1 MLIPSGSF
9 FKMLK
14 KKKKFTPF
22 LKIHYTCLE
31 RVQFS
36 VTKEQLTYTR
46 KRGIII
52 KENTASSCIW
62 GEQKPREL
70 FNYCHGRLSRSQY
83 LCWASAEGQGVK
95 YLYFA
100 VLETQLVSTA
110 EQSPSFKGGRVCP
123 LGDTK
128 ADQAGLVHLLQSWA
142 MQAGVACL
150 PAGVPGAVFLQ

>member
-52 KENTASSCIW
+52 KENTASSCI
-62 GEQKPREL
+62 
-70 FNYCHGRLSRSQY
+70 
-83 LCWASAEGQGVK
+83 
-95 YLYFA
+95 
-100 VLETQLVSTA
+100 
-110 EQSPSFKGGRVCP
+110 
-123 LGDTK
+123 
-128 ADQAGLVHLLQSWA
+128 
-142 MQAGVACL
+142 
-150 PAGVPGAVFLQ
+150 